1 VALRLAMSELIKATL
16 PQGMGWVAFIGFA
29 PDGQAWHRLGPLD
42 LDQAQALSALGT
54 PSPLDP
60 LRPGRPA
67 PGPGDVAA
75 LGGRPG
81 WSYLLCR
88 PYNPPAPSVQGP
100 APAEAFRSARLAQAR
115 ATARQF
121 QDWARR
127 QGWWV
132 EIE

>member
-1 VALRLAMSELIKATL
+1 MALRLAMTELIRATL
-16 PQGMGWVAFIGFA
+16 PQGMGWVAFLGFA

-42 LDQAQALSALGT
+42 LDQAQALSAMGGLG
-54 PSPLDP
+54 
-60 LRPGRPA
+60 PGGPA
-67 PGPGDVAA
+67 AGHEGDVAA

-81 WSYLLCR
+81 WRYLLCK
-88 PYNPPAPSVQGP
+88 PYNPPPPSAQGP
-100 APAEAFRSARLAQAR
+100 GSAEAFRAARLAQAR
-115 ATARQF
+115 ATARQI